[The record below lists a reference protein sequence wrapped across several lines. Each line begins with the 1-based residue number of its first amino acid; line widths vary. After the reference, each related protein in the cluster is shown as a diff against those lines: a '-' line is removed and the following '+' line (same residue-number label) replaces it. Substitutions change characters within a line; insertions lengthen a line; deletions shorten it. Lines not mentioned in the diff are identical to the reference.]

1 MVEPGDRAL
10 ATSGDYRIFFESGG
24 VRYSHVL
31 DPRTGR
37 PVANGV
43 VSVSVLAPDCTL
55 ADGLATAV
63 MVMGKDAGL
72 ALLERLPDVE
82 GLVVVGTAARP
93 PRGPCHERLPVRILR
108 PPECRAA

>member
-1 MVEPGDRAL
+1 MGVRAASL
-10 ATSGDYRIFFESGG
+10 VYRRTFSESGG

-43 VSVSVLAPDCTL
+43 VSVTVLAPDCTF

-63 MVMGKDAGL
+63 MVMGKDAGV
-72 ALLERLPDVE
+72 ALLERLPGVE
-82 GLVVVGTAARP
+82 GLVVVGTPDGRLEDHPTAGFRSDAP
-93 PRGPCHERLPVRILR
+93 LLAGPLEPR
-108 PPECRAA
+108 